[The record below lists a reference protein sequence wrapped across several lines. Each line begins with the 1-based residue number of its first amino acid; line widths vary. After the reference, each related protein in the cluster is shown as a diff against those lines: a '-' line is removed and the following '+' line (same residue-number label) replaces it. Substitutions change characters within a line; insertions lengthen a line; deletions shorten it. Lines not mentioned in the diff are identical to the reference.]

1 MGSGIRMD
9 DLHLLVLLVQVGV
22 SVLVLCVL
30 LQAVWAPFMCT
41 GMGDWPLLEMIWT
54 VVPSI
59 ILFILGVPR
68 LELLYKFEGIFI
80 KPDLIVKVVGHQ

>member
-1 MGSGIRMD
+1 MAGYFQDLQTMGSGMSMD

-41 GMGDWPLLEMIWT
+41 GTAD
-54 VVPSI
+54 
-59 ILFILGVPR
+59 
-68 LELLYKFEGIFI
+68 
-80 KPDLIVKVVGHQ
+80 

>member
-1 MGSGIRMD
+1 
-9 DLHLLVLLVQVGV
+9 
-22 SVLVLCVL
+22 
-30 LQAVWAPFMCT
+30 
-41 GMGDWPLLEMIWT
+41 MIWT

>member
-1 MGSGIRMD
+1 MAGYFQDLQTIGPGISMD

-41 GMGDWPLLEMIWT
+41 GMGD
-54 VVPSI
+54 
-59 ILFILGVPR
+59 
-68 LELLYKFEGIFI
+68 
-80 KPDLIVKVVGHQ
+80 